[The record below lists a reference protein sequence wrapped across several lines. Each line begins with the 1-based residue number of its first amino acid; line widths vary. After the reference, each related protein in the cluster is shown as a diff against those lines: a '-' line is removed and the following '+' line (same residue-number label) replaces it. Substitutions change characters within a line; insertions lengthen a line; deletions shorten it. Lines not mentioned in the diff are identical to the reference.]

1 MAKHMCKCKMCGKEF
16 ESYDENSQYCSRS
29 CYITY
34 RKKNGKLKDV
44 VCPICQKTFRQT
56 YPDQIFCSVEC
67 RVKATEDKLECT
79 CEYCGK
85 VFSRIRSEVEK
96 NKHHYCSNVCRM
108 NAMYW
113 VLEDVEILKEN
124 FGKIKYKDM
133 VNLFSKYRDVDE
145 IKRKAISLGLTSSR
159 EWTKEE
165 IDILIC
171 NYSNKPMSEVMKLL
185 PNRTRSSILG
195 QAKTQNL
202 KSFYYLSRKYTQEE
216 NNYLKENYL
225 TKTNKELAEHLNR
238 NESGIAQHLLV
249 LSLYRPNDR
258 SGYNDLAEYIRG
270 RLIIWTKQI
279 KRNNNFTC
287 ALTGVRSNIIVHHI
301 RSFNLILDEAIHQ
314 INFPIYDNVNDY
326 TDEQLNQIFDTFYNL
341 QESYKNYVC
350 LTESVHKQFH
360 SIYGYGDNT
369 EEQWKEF
376 VDTYYKQ

>member
-1 MAKHMCKCKMCGKEF
+1 
-16 ESYDENSQYCSRS
+16 
-29 CYITY
+29 
-34 RKKNGKLKDV
+34 
-44 VCPICQKTFRQT
+44 
-56 YPDQIFCSVEC
+56 
-67 RVKATEDKLECT
+67 
-79 CEYCGK
+79 
-85 VFSRIRSEVEK
+85 
-96 NKHHYCSNVCRM
+96 M

-113 VLEDVEILKEN
+113 PLEDVEILKEN

-133 VNLFSKYRDVDE
+133 VNLFSRYRDVDE
-145 IKRKAISLGLTSSR
+145 IKRKVISLGLTSSR
-159 EWTKEE
+159 EWSKEE
-165 IDILIC
+165 TDILIY
-171 NYSNKPMSEVMKLL
+171 NYSNKPMSEIMKLL

-195 QAKTQNL
+195 QARTQNL
-202 KSFYYLSRKYTQEE
+202 KSFYYLSRKYTEEE

-225 TKTNKELAEHLNR
+225 TQNNKELAEHLNR
-238 NESGIAQHLLV
+238 NESGIAQHLLA

-258 SGYNDLAEYIRG
+258 SGYDDLADYIRG
-270 RLIIWTKQI
+270 RLIMWKNQV

-314 INFPIYDNVNDY
+314 INFPIYNNINNY

-360 SIYGYGDNT
+360 SIYGYGNNT

>member
-1 MAKHMCKCKMCGKEF
+1 MAKRACKCKMCGKEF
-16 ESYDENSQYCSRS
+16 ESYDKNSQYCSRS
-29 CYITY
+29 CYIDY
-34 RKKNGKLKDV
+34 RKENGKLKDV

-56 YPDQIFCSVEC
+56 YPNQVFCSVRC
-67 RVKATEDKLECT
+67 RAKATEDKLECT

-96 NKHHYCSNVCRM
+96 NKHHYCSNTCRM

-113 VLEDVEILKEN
+113 PLEDVEILKEN

-133 VNLFSKYRDVDE
+133 VNLFSRYRDVDE

-159 EWTKEE
+159 EWSKEE
-165 IDILIC
+165 TDILIY
-171 NYSNKPMSEVMKLL
+171 NYSNKPMSEIMKLL

-195 QAKTQNL
+195 QARTQNL
-202 KSFYYLSRKYTQEE
+202 KSFYYLSRKYTEEE

-225 TKTNKELAEHLNR
+225 TQNNKELAEHLNR
-238 NESGIAQHLLV
+238 NESGIAQHLLA

-258 SGYNDLAEYIRG
+258 SGYDDLADYIRG
-270 RLIIWTKQI
+270 RLIMWKNQV

-314 INFPIYDNVNDY
+314 INFPIYNNINNY

-360 SIYGYGDNT
+360 SIYGYGNNT